1 MRKIIAGFVLFFLF
15 YALFWV
21 NFFHASPIRKQ
32 KSTSPTSF
40 PPVLENKTV
49 LSAASVVSPIPKP
62 NIPSSWN
69 IPLEPRRQAFNLSCE
84 FAAAS
89 IIIYHFTNNSIFSP
103 KNEGI
108 SEKTLIQQIG
118 VSKNPNV
125 GIRMGDILEGDFT
138 TLYEN
143 LNKYFGG
150 ADYYGVNAPP
160 FLDLFPKYGLL
171 ARPIIVQ
178 DGNVASSIK
187 LAISKGSLVMA
198 WIRIGYQQPID
209 IALSYGSI
217 PIIRGEHTVVVN
229 GYDEK
234 GFYVLDPGS
243 GTERYILQSDLL
255 AASQPF
261 ALPFLEVFPSSQA
274 ASSGLYQEIL
284 PDNITGLPRDKLS
297 LTIENG
303 SGNFG
308 DGTRLAD
315 ILTSFGYKI
324 ANIENANNFD
334 FDNLTISMKK
344 SMWDYSQLLEKDLHL
359 ASYIIATISANL
371 PEDNKED
378 ATIIVGN

>member
-1 MRKIIAGFVLFFLF
+1 
-15 YALFWV
+15 
-21 NFFHASPIRKQ
+21 
-32 KSTSPTSF
+32 
-40 PPVLENKTV
+40 
-49 LSAASVVSPIPKP
+49 
-62 NIPSSWN
+62 
-69 IPLEPRRQAFNLSCE
+69 
-84 FAAAS
+84 
-89 IIIYHFTNNSIFSP
+89 
-103 KNEGI
+103 
-108 SEKTLIQQIG
+108 
-118 VSKNPNV
+118 
-125 GIRMGDILEGDFT
+125 MGDILEGDFT